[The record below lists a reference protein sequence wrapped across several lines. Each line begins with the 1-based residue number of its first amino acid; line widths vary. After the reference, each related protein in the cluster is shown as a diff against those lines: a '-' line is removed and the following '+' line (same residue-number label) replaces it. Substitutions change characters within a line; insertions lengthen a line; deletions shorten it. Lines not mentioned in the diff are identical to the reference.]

1 MLAALWETY
10 SLLPLFKAKDCCDG
24 DVERV
29 AKGNSSVLA
38 KSMILQSLKAS
49 MFSPLTSG
57 GGRSSDLFTFSSLPG
72 NGNSLVPTKRISS
85 AIEAGEA

>member
-10 SLLPLFKAKDCCDG
+10 SLLPLFKAKNYCDG
-24 DVERV
+24 DFESI
-29 AKGNSSVLA
+29 AKGNSKGLT

-57 GGRSSDLFTFSSLPG
+57 DARSSDLFTFSSLPG
-72 NGNSLVPTKRISS
+72 NANGLAPTKRISP
-85 AIEAGEA
+85 AI